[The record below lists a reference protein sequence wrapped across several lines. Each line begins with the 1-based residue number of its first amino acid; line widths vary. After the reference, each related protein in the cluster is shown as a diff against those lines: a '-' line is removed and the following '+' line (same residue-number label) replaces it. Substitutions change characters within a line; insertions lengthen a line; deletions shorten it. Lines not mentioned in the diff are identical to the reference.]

1 MKEIKA
7 ILRPEKVTPVVEALV
22 ELGDLP
28 GVTIGPVQGFGKGRW
43 RHDPSKTSDGPLA
56 YVERVKLELVVPEA
70 RVAEAVACIA
80 RVAHTGHTGDGKIWV
95 IPVEETIKI
104 RTGERGETA
113 L

>member
-7 ILRPEKVTPVVEALV
+7 ILRPERVTQVVEALV

-28 GVTIGPVQGFGKGRW
+28 GVTVADVQGFGKGRW
-43 RHDPSKTSDGPLA
+43 RHDPAKAIEGTLA
-56 YVERVKLELVVPEA
+56 YVRRVKLEIVVPDA
-70 RVAEAVACIA
+70 RVAAVVDCIA
-80 RVAHTGHTGDGKIWV
+80 EAAHTGHTGDGKIWV
-95 IPVEETIKI
+95 INVEETVKI

>member
-28 GVTIGPVQGFGKGRW
+28 GVTIAPVRGFGKGRW
-43 RHDPSKTSDGPLA
+43 RHDPDKSMEGALA
-56 YVERVKLELVVPEA
+56 YVDRVKLEIAVPDNRVEQVVE
-70 RVAEAVACIA
+70 CIA
-80 RVAHTGHTGDGKIWV
+80 LIARTGNPGDGKVWV
-95 IPVEETIKI
+95 IPIEETVKI